1 MPASKLRKS
10 RRPRPARTC
19 GLPVMFR
26 FSRNA
31 EVDLQLIPHVELSKI
46 LDGTATESAWHTLAF
61 RINVGQAVA
70 SLFFKEHQELRD
82 AMDTAVEAVAHVGKR
97 FQQRGRLGVTGDEF
111 RAIGDAL
118 NLTDEMQRACTRR
131 QLLAATLQVNAKA
144 TASGPVAAGE
154 IIPAY

>member
-1 MPASKLRKS
+1 
-10 RRPRPARTC
+10 
-19 GLPVMFR
+19 MFR